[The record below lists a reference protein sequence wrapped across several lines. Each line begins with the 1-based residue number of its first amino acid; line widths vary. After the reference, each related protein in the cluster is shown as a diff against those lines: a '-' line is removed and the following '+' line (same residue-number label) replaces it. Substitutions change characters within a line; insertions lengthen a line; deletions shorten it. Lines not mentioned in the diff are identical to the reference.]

1 MFNNSLIEPKKI
13 IYSKRKTITLIIN
26 SKGELLVR
34 APIDCQISE
43 IEKFI
48 KEKAD
53 WIIKKKKFFSE
64 HNYSQLKFEGDE
76 YIYLLG
82 DKYKIILYD

>member
-34 APIDCQISE
+34 APIDCQISK

-53 WIIKKKKFFSE
+53 WIIKKRNFFQSTIIVSL
-64 HNYSQLKFEGDE
+64 NLKEMNT
-76 YIYLLG
+76 YIC
-82 DKYKIILYD
+82 